1 MTFAP
6 GEYIGPYRIIEPL
19 GQGGMAT
26 VFKAYHAMLDRY
38 VAIKA
43 LHPAFKE
50 DPSFLTRFERE
61 ARIVAK
67 LDHPNIIPIYDF
79 AEHEGTPYLVMRYI
93 EGETLKSLLVQ
104 QPMPLE
110 RVLEILRPVTDALS
124 YAHSQGVLHRDIK
137 PSNILLSNDGHIYL
151 TDFGL
156 ARTTQPGSSTLSRDM
171 LIGTPQY
178 ISPEQAKSESVDER
192 SDIYSLG
199 VVLFEMLTGRV
210 PFSADTPYS
219 VIHDHIYSP
228 LPMPSSINPKLSPE
242 IERVVLKALA
252 KDPDARYRDARDLF
266 QALELASRI
275 RPSKSGRSFVMESGT
290 ARTAFPLRRALLGI
304 DILLAILLI
313 GLFLLNPDVLNRSPL
328 SIAGILNPPSYAT
341 TEPGTTSPVATS
353 LPVVAVPETATP
365 TLRPTD
371 VPTPISTATA
381 SPSPSVTPT
390 ASPTAT
396 ASPIP
401 TLTKTPTSTPTGT
414 PTPSPSPSPIST
426 KFVLGTVAPTLTPF
440 PTLARPGMVLIP
452 AGVFWMGQR
461 DDDPNSTA
469 DEAPGHYVD
478 LSAYYIDRYEVSNS
492 EYKECVDAGVC
503 PMPAGFFSAQ
513 TPNFAFGNP
522 AFDKYPVVFVSQ
534 GNASRYCSSLGK
546 ELPTEAQW
554 EKAARG
560 GSDKRL
566 FPWGDIWD
574 GYRANAAM
582 SKPGPM
588 PVDSYTPEGCSPYGV
603 CNMAGNV
610 AEWVADY
617 YWNTAYTD
625 SLGLALASQ
634 PVHDPVNWNPT
645 SGRFVVRGG
654 SFKSIPQNV
663 RVSKRSAWPG
673 NTTLPDIGFRCAQP
687 VK

>member
-93 EGETLKSLLVQ
+93 EGETLKTLLTQ

-110 RVLEILRPVTDALS
+110 RVLEILHPVADALS

-137 PSNILLSNDGHIYL
+137 PSNILLSNDDHIYL

-178 ISPEQAKSESVDER
+178 ISPEQAKSEPVDER

-199 VVLFEMLTGRV
+199 VVLFEMLTGQA
-210 PFSADTPYS
+210 PFSGDTPYS

-242 IERVVLKALA
+242 VERATLKALA
-252 KDPDARYRDARDLF
+252 KDPDARYRDARDLL
-266 QALELASRI
+266 QALELASRTRGTKSNRSSVKKTGTG
-275 RPSKSGRSFVMESGT
+275 RPS
-290 ARTAFPLRRALLGI
+290 FPLRRVLLGL
-304 DILLAILLI
+304 DILLAILLV
-313 GLFLLNPDVLNRSPL
+313 GFFLLNPEMLNRGTTFV
-328 SIAGILNPPSYAT
+328 AGVMNPPPSAT
-341 TEPGTTSPVATS
+341 TEPVTNSPVAT
-353 LPVVAVPETATP
+353 LVPVVAIEATP
-365 TLRPTD
+365 TPSPRPTD
-371 VPTPISTATA
+371 VATPTSTVTPSPLPSATPTASRTATA
-381 SPSPSVTPT
+381 SPAPTFTQTPK
-390 ASPTAT
+390 S
-396 ASPIP
+396 
-401 TLTKTPTSTPTGT
+401 TPTSTAT
-414 PTPSPSPSPIST
+414 PLPSPSPT
-426 KFVLGTVAPTLTPF
+426 VTVFVFGTVAPTFTPF

-478 LSAYYIDRYEVSNS
+478 LSAYYIDQDEVSNAD
-492 EYKECVDAGVC
+492 YKKCVDAGAC
-503 PMPAGFFSAQ
+503 PMPSGFFSAQ
-513 TPNFAFGNP
+513 TPEYAFGNP
-522 AFDKYPVVFVSQ
+522 AFDKFPVVFVSQ
-534 GNASRYCSSLGK
+534 GNASRFCAFEGK
-546 ELPTEAQW
+546 RLPTEAEW

-574 GYRANAAM
+574 GYRANAAQ
-582 SKPGPM
+582 SKPGPVA
-588 PVDSYTPEGCSPYGV
+588 VDSYTPEGCSPYGV

-610 AEWVADY
+610 AEWVADF
-617 YWNTAYTD
+617 YWNTSYID
-625 SLGLALASQ
+625 SLGQALASQ

-645 SGRFVVRGG
+645 SGKFVVRGG

-663 RVSKRSAWPG
+663 RVTKRNAWPG
-673 NTTLPDIGFRCAQP
+673 STTLPDIGFRCAQP